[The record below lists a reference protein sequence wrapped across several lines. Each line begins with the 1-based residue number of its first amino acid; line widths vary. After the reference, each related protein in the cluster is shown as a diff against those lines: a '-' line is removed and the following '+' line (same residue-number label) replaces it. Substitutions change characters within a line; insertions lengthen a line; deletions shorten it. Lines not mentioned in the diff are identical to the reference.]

1 MPPEERNNNMR
12 RVLCLAIVLGAVL
25 TAGKAQAAGEGQPT
39 DWGRF
44 YYYPYVYYPH
54 NFQSPQEYNHLY
66 YRYPPSRQIPVY
78 NKAWHNFYPTEQKW
92 HKGHH
97 HVLDVF

>member
-1 MPPEERNNNMR
+1 MMTGKGIRVMR
-12 RVLCLAIVLGAVL
+12 WIAGL
-25 TAGKAQAAGEGQPT
+25 TVVAACWWAGWAEAAGEGQPT
-39 DWGRF
+39 DWYRF

-54 NFQSPQEYNHLY
+54 NFQLPQEYNHLY

-78 NKAWHNFYPTEQKW
+78 NKDWYNFYPTERKW

-97 HVLDVF
+97 FILDIF